1 MFISLFA
8 DNGSFIMDTKAIV
21 NCSMLSG
28 DNGSFL
34 LPDQFVSCV
43 QVGFSN
49 GNLINMLF
57 MDLKSAGGEFE
68 SLCRY
73 LDLQH

>member
-1 MFISLFA
+1 
-8 DNGSFIMDTKAIV
+8 
-21 NCSMLSG
+21 
-28 DNGSFL
+28 
-34 LPDQFVSCV
+34 
-43 QVGFSN
+43 
-49 GNLINMLF
+49 MLF